1 MSPAAKSLFV
11 FGIYAVVAGTGLL
24 GSLVVAS
31 VMPTP
36 LLLFAAIDLAAA
48 VWTAIALRQAQSPF
62 DESRLGHIPGSDL
75 ADEVT

>member
-36 LLLFAAIDLAAA
+36 LPRCGRLLLFAK
-48 VWTAIALRQAQSPF
+48 RKSPF

>member
-1 MSPAAKSLFV
+1 MSAAAKSLFV

-36 LLLFAAIDLAAA
+36 LPRCGRLLLFAKRNLHSMSPDSDTFRA
-48 VWTAIALRQAQSPF
+48 VT
-62 DESRLGHIPGSDL
+62 
-75 ADEVT
+75 

>member
-11 FGIYAVVAGTGLL
+11 FGIYAVVGGTGLL

-36 LLLFAAIDLAAA
+36 LLLFAAIAKRNLHSMSPDSDTFRA
-48 VWTAIALRQAQSPF
+48 VT
-62 DESRLGHIPGSDL
+62 
-75 ADEVT
+75 